1 MISDAQ
7 ALKGRQTETRPA
19 SPQDANVSWRGYRR
33 LHIRLISAAPPAL
46 NRLNSAYVMPNKLT
60 QSGTGNFAF
69 QDIHD
74 SNFALL
80 NLLQQSSG
88 MGITPILLSRSG
100 NTALRATRNAVV
112 DANSLATYLP
122 GTSYFPRVPEPVNTG
137 AIDGLLSSLQ
147 GGDQPKL
154 VTLDFIIN
162 LLGMT
167 RSDSSQWNGTWEDEA
182 IRACLR
188 DLKGTVPDQA
198 ALVVRWN
205 RNTSFPYRAL
215 LSSDDSRR
223 YIGNMPTL
231 TMYRENAGGGA
242 GWPFDEPVW
251 VPNLRFPD
259 RVAPYIFTAV

>member
-1 MISDAQ
+1 MTIPR
-7 ALKGRQTETRPA
+7 LLVTYYGRQVRA
-19 SPQDANVSWRGYRR
+19 PQIDTIMQHARMYGYRGR
-33 LHIRLISAAPPAL
+33 DLDVTRCF
-46 NRLNSAYVMPNKLT
+46 LT
-60 QSGTGNFAF
+60 PDLKNIF

-162 LLGMT
+162 LLGMI